1 MAPGMAQMSF
11 KHILAKTV
19 KEVRCQRPRGI
30 TVPFHELSRT
40 GKHMEIESRWVVTR
54 SRKVTIQQE

>member
-30 TVPFHELSRT
+30 TVPFHQLSRT
-40 GKHMEIESRWVVTR
+40 GKRMEIESR
-54 SRKVTIQQE
+54 